1 MGKDNI
7 LVIVD
12 SCAFGLNIF
21 DLKKICNLY
30 LVKNIYILDWK
41 SYEYY
46 LLESKNIEKFQ
57 NSPEPVFME
66 EVYYELE
73 LKKHLLQYTKS
84 GIEGKLPIC
93 LSLSHRCVKS
103 DCNYFDFC
111 SAKIND
117 SFKYDKKSI
126 YIHNPLERFQFR
138 PNYSQTGISK
148 MSLF

>member
-1 MGKDNI
+1 MFHNLIAMGKDNI

-21 DLKKICNLY
+21 DLKKMCNLY
-30 LVKNIYILDWK
+30 PVKNIYILDWK

-66 EVYYELE
+66 EIYYESE

-84 GIEGKLPIC
+84 GIEGKVVL
-93 LSLSHRCVKS
+93 LRTFNARKL
-103 DCNYFDFC
+103 
-111 SAKIND
+111 
-117 SFKYDKKSI
+117 
-126 YIHNPLERFQFR
+126 L
-138 PNYSQTGISK
+138 
-148 MSLF
+148 L